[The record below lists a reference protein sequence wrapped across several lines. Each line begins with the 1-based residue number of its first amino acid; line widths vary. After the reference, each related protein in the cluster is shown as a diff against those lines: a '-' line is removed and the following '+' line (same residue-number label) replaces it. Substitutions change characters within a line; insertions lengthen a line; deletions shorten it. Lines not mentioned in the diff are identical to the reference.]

1 MISAAKKWLL
11 QDRIQGEDENRL
23 AKTLLTII
31 LIYWAGSS
39 VILFLDL
46 VWGDGSLWLL
56 LLSGCILQL
65 IPLFL
70 LRQGKLP
77 ESSLATV
84 GIYITFITIAATLG
98 QGIHDYALI
107 VYPVMIMFAGLA
119 QKRRGM
125 IFATGLTLAG
135 TTWLAFGDMYGVYV
149 PSIGTHATLFDY
161 IILVIII
168 IVSNVAVQL
177 LMEHLDFKNEQLR
190 KELDERQTTE
200 RALQQSRE
208 MYRLLAE
215 NISDVIWIYD
225 IIENRT
231 RYISPSVERL
241 RGYKPEEIMAG
252 SMKSALTPD
261 SFQYVQK
268 SIASRLKDFQNGRRE
283 FYVDELEQI
292 CKDGSTVWTE
302 VTANFQ
308 INPENG
314 HVEIYGVSR
323 DISEKRHAREAL
335 LVSEERIRQLVES
348 APYSIFDIHP
358 DGTINFANAEAVNL
372 LGYSKEEL
380 IGENV
385 DILLPARYQDSHASL
400 RKMYHESP
408 YVRQIGTGNNLV
420 AKHKDGTEIPVDIKL
435 SYYQLKDTLQ
445 IIAFMQDISERK
457 KAEKL
462 LRESEAKFHAMFER
476 HSAIMLLIEPVSGII
491 LDANPS
497 AEKFY
502 GYSVEH
508 LKTLFISDINMMP
521 LDEIERQRLDALA
534 YKKNYFIFPHRIS
547 NGEIRTVEIHS
558 SPILLNG
565 EQALFSIIHD
575 ITERKEAE
583 EKLKESEARFRILFE
598 TMVQGVVFQS
608 NSGAITSAN
617 PAAEHLLGLT
627 LDQMQGRTSMDPR
640 WRTIHE
646 DGSELPGQ
654 EHPAMIALKTRQEVR
669 NVVLGVY
676 NPTLNDYRWINI
688 HAVPQ
693 FKPGEQEAYQVYT
706 TFDDVTERRKTDE
719 ALKASEMRYR
729 LLAENISDVIWILDV
744 NELRFRYVSPSVE
757 RLRGYTADEVL
768 QQKLEEALTPQALQM
783 FQEKLPIYVQEFLN
797 GEAGFHVNEV
807 EQPCKDGSTVWT
819 EATTNFRINE
829 SNSHLEVYGVSR
841 DITERKLNEHFLKQ
855 ANHELQIHVKK
866 VEQLSQEL
874 QEQAFRDPLTGLY
887 NRRYLKESLQR
898 EFNRADREL
907 FPISILIMDIDRFKN
922 INDTYGHQ
930 VGDKFLIIIADLLK
944 KNSRGSDITCR
955 YGGEEFV
962 LVLPETE
969 TQAAYTRAE
978 QFRVEISKVH
988 IPHEMK
994 ELSVTVSMGIAAYP
1008 EHSTIAEDLIVKADL
1023 ALYQS
1028 KNNGRNRV
1036 TVWRE
1041 TMQKNKI

>member
-1 MISAAKKWLL
+1 MISAAKKWFL
-11 QDRIQGEDENRL
+11 QDSIQGEDENRL
-23 AKTLLTII
+23 VKTVLTII
-31 LIYWAGSS
+31 LIYWAGSIS
-39 VILFLDL
+39 ILFLDL
-46 VWGDGSLWLL
+46 VWGDRSLWLFL
-56 LLSGCILQL
+56 LAGCVLQL

-70 LRQGKLP
+70 LRKGKLS

-84 GIYITFITIAATLG
+84 GIYITFITISATVG
-98 QGIHDYALI
+98 QGIHDYVLI
-107 VYPVMIMFAGLA
+107 VYPVIIMFAGLA
-119 QKRRGM
+119 QRQSGL
-125 IFATGLTLAG
+125 IFATGLTLVG
-135 TTWLAFGDMYGVYV
+135 TTWLAFGDMYGLYT
-149 PSIGTHATLFDY
+149 PSIDTHATLFDY
-161 IILVIII
+161 IILVILII
-168 IVSNVAVQL
+168 ISNVAVHL
-177 LMEHLDFKNEQLR
+177 LMEYLDFKNEQLR
-190 KELDERQTTE
+190 KELDERQKTE
-200 RALQQSRE
+200 EALKQSRE

-268 SIASRLKDFQNGRRE
+268 SIASRLKDFQNGQRE
-283 FYVDELEQI
+283 FYVDELEQTR
-292 CKDGSTVWTE
+292 KDGSTIWTE

-308 INPENG
+308 VNSENG
-314 HVEIYGVSR
+314 HIELYGVSR
-323 DISEKRHAREAL
+323 DISEKRRAREAL

-348 APYSIFDIHP
+348 APYSIFGINQ
-358 DGTINFANAEAVNL
+358 DGTINFANTEASSL
-372 LGYSKEEL
+372 LGYSNAEL
-380 IGENV
+380 IGKNV
-385 DILLPARYQDSHASL
+385 DTLLPARY
-400 RKMYHESP
+400 HESHPQFRRKYNEAP
-408 YVRQIGTGNNLV
+408 YVRQIRSGVNLV
-420 AKHKDGTEIPVDIKL
+420 AQHKNGAEIPVDIKL
-435 SYYQLKDTLQ
+435 SYYRSEGLLHL
-445 IIAFMQDISERK
+445 IVFIQDISERR
-457 KAEKL
+457 KAEEL
-462 LRESEAKFHAMFER
+462 LH
-476 HSAIMLLIEPVSGII
+476 
-491 LDANPS
+491 
-497 AEKFY
+497 
-502 GYSVEH
+502 
-508 LKTLFISDINMMP
+508 
-521 LDEIERQRLDALA
+521 
-534 YKKNYFIFPHRIS
+534 
-547 NGEIRTVEIHS
+547 
-558 SPILLNG
+558 
-565 EQALFSIIHD
+565 
-575 ITERKEAE
+575 
-583 EKLKESEARFRILFE
+583 ESEARFRILFE

-608 NSGAITSAN
+608 NRGAITSAN

-676 NPTLNDYRWINI
+676 NPTLNDYRWINV

-706 TFDDVTERRKTDE
+706 TFDDVTERRKTDD

-744 NELRFRYVSPSVE
+744 NEMRFRYVSPSVE

-768 QQKLEEALTPQALQM
+768 QQKLEEALTPQALQL

-829 SNSHLEVYGVSR
+829 VNSHLEVYGVSR

-855 ANHELQIHVKK
+855 ANHELQIHIKK

-874 QEQAFRDPLTGLY
+874 QEQAIRDPLTGLY

-898 EFNRADREL
+898 EFNRANREL
-907 FPISILIMDIDRFKN
+907 FPISILIMDIDNFKN

-930 VGDKFLIIIADLLK
+930 VGDKFLIKIADLLK

-955 YGGEEFV
+955 YGGEEFI

-969 TQAAYTRAE
+969 AQIAHARAE
-978 QFRVEISKVH
+978 QFRAEISQVR

-994 ELSVTVSMGIAAYP
+994 DLNISVSMGIAVYP
-1008 EHSTIAEDLIVKADL
+1008 EHSTIAEELIVKADL

-1041 TMQKNKI
+1041 TMQKDKV

>member
-39 VILFLDL
+39 IILFLDL
-46 VWGDGSLWLL
+46 VWGDGSLSLL

-65 IPLFL
+65 MPMAL
-70 LRQGKLP
+70 LHHGKLS
-77 ESSLATV
+77 ESSLYTV

-135 TTWLAFGDMYGVYV
+135 TTWLAFGDMYGLYV

-177 LMEHLDFKNEQLR
+177 LMEHLDFKNDQLR
-190 KELDERQTTE
+190 KELDERQKTE

-241 RGYKPEEIMAG
+241 RGYMPEEVMAS
-252 SMKSALTPD
+252 SMENALTPD

-283 FYVDELEQI
+283 FYVDELEQL

-323 DISEKRHAREAL
+323 GISEKRQAREAL
-335 LVSEERIRQLVES
+335 LASEERIRQLVES
-348 APYSIFDIHP
+348 APYSIFGINQ
-358 DGTINFANAEAVNL
+358 DGTINFVNTEAINL
-372 LGYSKEEL
+372 LGYPNEEL
-380 IGENV
+380 VGENV
-385 DILLPARYQDSHASL
+385 DVLLPARYKESHASL
-400 RKMYHESP
+400 RKTYLERP
-408 YVRQIGTGNNLV
+408 YVRQLGTGISLV
-420 AKHKDGTEIPVDIKL
+420 AQHKDGTEIPVDIKL
-435 SYYQLKDTLQ
+435 SYYRFNDSLQ

-457 KAEKL
+457 KAEEL
-462 LRESEAKFHAMFER
+462 LRESEA
-476 HSAIMLLIEPVSGII
+476 
-491 LDANPS
+491 
-497 AEKFY
+497 
-502 GYSVEH
+502 
-508 LKTLFISDINMMP
+508 
-521 LDEIERQRLDALA
+521 
-534 YKKNYFIFPHRIS
+534 
-547 NGEIRTVEIHS
+547 
-558 SPILLNG
+558 
-565 EQALFSIIHD
+565 
-575 ITERKEAE
+575 
-583 EKLKESEARFRILFE
+583 RFRLLFE

-608 NSGAITSAN
+608 KSGVITSAN
-617 PAAEHLLGLT
+617 PAAARLLGLT
-627 LDQMQGRTSMDPR
+627 LDQIHGRTPMDPR
-640 WRTIHE
+640 WRMIHE
-646 DGSELPGQ
+646 DGSEFPGQ
-654 EHPAMIALKTRQEVR
+654 EHPAMIALKTGQEVQ
-669 NVVLGVY
+669 NVILGVY
-676 NPTLNDYRWINI
+676 NPKLKEYRWMNI

-693 FKPGEQEAYQVYT
+693 FQAGEQQPYQVYT
-706 TFDDVTERRKTDE
+706 TFDDVTERRRINE

-729 LLAENISDVIWILDV
+729 LLAENVSDVIWILDV
-744 NELRFRYVSPSVE
+744 NEMRFRYVSPSVE
-757 RLRGYTADEVL
+757 RLRGYTVEEVL
-768 QQKLEEALTPQALQM
+768 QQKLEEVLTPQALQV
-783 FQEKLPIYVQEFLN
+783 FKEKLPQYVQKFLD
-797 GEAGFHVNEV
+797 GEAGSHVNEV

-819 EATTNFRINE
+819 EATTSFRINE
-829 SNSHLEVYGVSR
+829 NTSHLEVYGVSR
-841 DITERKLNEHFLKQ
+841 NITERKLNELFLTQ
-855 ANHELQIHVKK
+855 ANQELQINMKK
-866 VEQLSQEL
+866 VKQLSQEL

-887 NRRYLKESLQR
+887 NRRYLKESLER
-898 EFNRADREL
+898 EFNRAEREL
-907 FPISILIMDIDRFKN
+907 FPVSILIMDIDHFKN

-930 VGDKFLIIIADLLK
+930 VGDKFLIAIADLLK
-944 KNSRGSDITCR
+944 KNSRSSDITCR

-969 TQAAYTRAE
+969 TQAAHARAE
-978 QFRVEISKVH
+978 QFRAEISQIR
-988 IPHEMK
+988 IPHELK
-994 ELSVTVSMGIAAYP
+994 DLSITVSMGIAIYP
-1008 EHSTIAEDLIVKADL
+1008 EHSTIIEELIVKADL

-1041 TMQKNKI
+1041 TTQKNKV